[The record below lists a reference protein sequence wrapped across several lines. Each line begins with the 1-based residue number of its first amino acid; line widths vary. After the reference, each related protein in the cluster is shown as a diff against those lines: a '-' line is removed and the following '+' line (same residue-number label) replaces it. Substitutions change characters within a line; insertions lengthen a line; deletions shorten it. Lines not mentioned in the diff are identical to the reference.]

1 MHERAQND
9 GIVRLDRIVKIYQQ
23 PGTDVEVHALR
34 GISASIRRGEY
45 VAIVGASG
53 SGKSTLMN
61 ILGCLDQPTAG
72 TYWLDN
78 EDVSRLDDDRLSD
91 IRGRRI
97 GFVFQ
102 SFNLIAAQTVL
113 ENLEV
118 PMFYQAVRARDRDQR
133 ARQMAERIGLA
144 DRLTHR
150 PAELS
155 GGQQQRV
162 AIGRALMND
171 PVVLLADEPTGNLD
185 SETGQAILDLLDELN
200 AAGMTIIIVTHEKDI
215 AQRCHSVIKLRD
227 GQIVPDS

>member
-1 MHERAQND
+1 MHEPAQD
-9 GIVRLDRIVKIYQQ
+9 HAIVRLDRIVKIYQQ

-34 GISASIRRGEY
+34 GISANIRRGEY

-61 ILGCLDQPTAG
+61 ILGCLDRPTAG

-78 EDVSRLDDDRLSD
+78 EDVSQLDDNQLSD
-91 IRGRRI
+91 IRGRQI

-102 SFNLIAAQTVL
+102 NFNLIAAQTVV

-118 PMFYQAVRARDRDQR
+118 PMFYQAVRSGDREER
-133 ARQMAERIGLA
+133 ARRMAERIGLG

-185 SETGQAILDLLDELN
+185 SETGKAILNLLDGLS
-200 AAGMTIIIVTHEKDI
+200 AAGMTIIIVTHDEDV
-215 AQRCHSVIKLRD
+215 AGRCHRLIKLRD
-227 GQIVPDS
+227 GHIVPEL